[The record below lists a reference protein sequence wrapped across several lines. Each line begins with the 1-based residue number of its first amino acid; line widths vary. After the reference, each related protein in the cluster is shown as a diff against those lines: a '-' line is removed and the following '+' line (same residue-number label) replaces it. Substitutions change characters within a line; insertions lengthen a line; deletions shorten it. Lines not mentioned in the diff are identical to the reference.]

1 MNNKLARFV
10 ICLMLFGFL
19 ALGIEPLDARAEE
32 SSACV
37 CCVDVTAYSNLPDN
51 CISVKN
57 DLGESKVQY
66 KVGKSKWKSVS
77 GLERDEAG
85 SYLIGTTAGESVS
98 VRVKKGKDVAGTNA
112 SFGIDT
118 QGETRNG
125 GMRPPYG
132 FDHSA
137 FMNELFA
144 DGFTFTAEDGARV
157 VVELTKE
164 NNGPGSSPVNNPKYY
179 VYFDKNATVSKDGKT
194 VTTKGPS
201 GEKIIITI
209 DGAKVEDG
217 RVGIPEDESK
227 VVFYMG
233 GDFNPKKMSVYVMER
248 KENLTYDPMFIDLYI
263 ATGSNAVTL
272 AKHWPEDGHFTNEM
286 TFGIG
291 GDPSKTY
298 TPSTPFP
305 GPKSEVESTTSVKE
319 SADEGLIYKLDKSGT
334 ATFMGTTSTASN
346 LKVFSKLRVR
356 GSVYKVTAINKNACK
371 NNKKIKT
378 LAVPSSVLKIGA
390 GAFKGASKLK
400 TVTLTPSSKLKLG
413 TGAFD
418 GINASAKIKIVA
430 KSSLYKKVRK
440 KLLEAGMPEKAT
452 FKRIDVPV
460 GSVGNASDDSQS
472 SAETP
477 VKPEPVADP
486 EIKMEKF
493 DIDFSVADIGSYS
506 NWEGVSNISYLGE
519 RDGNV
524 VFSVDFG
531 DMIAIFEGSGEANMA
546 RDDEGNE
553 IWEQFASDPVCIQK
567 EYSLYGGMIRDD
579 DGFFYMVTGHP
590 GNEAGGQTGLIY
602 VTKYSPEGDI
612 VGQVIDDGGS
622 SLGFDAE
629 TKFLTFEPFYSGN
642 CVMSINNGILAVY
655 YARKMVSGHQSDSL
669 LLVNTEA
676 MEEVF
681 VGRVYQS
688 HSFAQRIVADGKG
701 FLLASEGD
709 CYDRAFVVTSVNEK
723 KETQSDAVFH
733 FGIKPDT
740 LNNSDVYTLNNNFAH
755 LGDIAVSKSGKA
767 VLAATSARS
776 MSEAA
781 QDEPEDIFV
790 QIFDRKKKLSSAKA
804 YVKGETRKGLSGGNG
819 DIPCTDH
826 GVIWLTN
833 LKNSEKIGSLH
844 CVITENDLV
853 VLLYE
858 KYDEKGTYLG
868 VYYTILDLDG
878 NVRHPETCYW
888 ERARISRS
896 ETPYCSGNTLW
907 WIGNAEEDYCLYK
920 YSLTVK

>member
-1 MNNKLARFV
+1 MRRVKIFKAENKAIGFVLCFISFCLLAFCAGGV
-10 ICLMLFGFL
+10 
-19 ALGIEPLDARAEE
+19 PARAEE
-32 SSACV
+32 SADGPSECI
-37 CCVDVTAYSNLPDN
+37 CRVDVTSFVNLSDN
-51 CISVKN
+51 RITVTDDPGS
-57 DLGESKVQY
+57 SKVSY
-66 KVGKSKWKSVS
+66 KTGKGKWKSIT
-77 GLERDEAG
+77 GLERDEDG
-85 SYLIGTTAGESVS
+85 SYLIKTKKGTKVS
-98 VRVKKGKDVAGTNA
+98 LKVKKGADVTDSTAC
-112 SFGIDT
+112 FGVDDSET
-118 QGETRNG
+118 QGSC
-125 GMRPPYG
+125 MRAPKG
-132 FDHSA
+132 FDSRV
-137 FMNELFA
+137 FLKELFGS
-144 DGFTFTAEDGARV
+144 GFAFEAENGLRAV
-157 VVELTKE
+157 IELNVT
-164 NNGPGSSPVNNPKYY
+164 GSGE
-179 VYFDKNATVSKDGKT
+179 DGKT
-194 VTTKGPS
+194 AS
-201 GEKIIITI
+201 GT
-209 DGAKVEDG
+209 
-217 RVGIPEDESK
+217 
-227 VVFYMG
+227 
-233 GDFNPKKMSVYVMER
+233 
-248 KENLTYDPMFIDLYI
+248 
-263 ATGSNAVTL
+263 AVR
-272 AKHWPEDGHFTNEM
+272 GQ
-286 TFGIG
+286 
-291 GDPSKTY
+291 
-298 TPSTPFP
+298 
-305 GPKSEVESTTSVKE
+305 
-319 SADEGLIYKLDKSGT
+319 IYKLSESGT
-334 ATFMGTTSTASN
+334 ATFMGTTSTSSN
-346 LKVFSKLRVR
+346 LTVFSKLRVR

-390 GAFKGASKLK
+390 GAFKGASNLK

-452 FKRIDVPV
+452 FKRIDVPA
-460 GSVGNASDDSQS
+460 GSVGSASDDSQS

-546 RDDEGNE
+546 LDDEGNE
-553 IWEQFASDPVCIQK
+553 IWEQLASDPVCIQK
-567 EYSLYGGMIRDD
+567 EYPLYGGMIRDD

-688 HSFAQRIVADGKG
+688 HSFAQRIVAEGKG

-790 QIFDRKKKLSSAKA
+790 QIFDSKKKLSSAKA

-888 ERARISRS
+888 ERARLSRS
-896 ETPYCSGNTLW
+896 ETPYCSGNALW